1 MSTVLYL
8 AGVLALLA
16 GLVAIG
22 FGSPASALDF
32 GNTLIAAGTGA
43 AVGGLVT
50 IALAAAVSRLQ
61 RIAELLAAPLPHD
74 YHAPA
79 AAPSPA
85 PPPAPPAKFEPK
97 APAETKPAIAAKP
110 TAAKPADAKPAEAAS
125 DDLVKCALKP
135 SRSDGRPVFSSW
147 LGSGPGSQEPCAAT
161 ITGVRKV
168 VVSSPE
174 FSSLA

>member
-61 RIAELLAAPLPHD
+61 RIAELLAAPLPPGRG
-74 YHAPA
+74 AL
-79 AAPSPA
+79 
-85 PPPAPPAKFEPK
+85 
-97 APAETKPAIAAKP
+97 
-110 TAAKPADAKPAEAAS
+110 AS
-125 DDLVKCALKP
+125 SA
-135 SRSDGRPVFSSW
+135 
-147 LGSGPGSQEPCAAT
+147 SGPAGE
-161 ITGVRKV
+161 VRAV
-168 VVSSPE
+168 G
-174 FSSLA
+174 AC